1 MRSHMLLLFA
11 MLLPSSSIVSAYAL
25 RPSLHQSVNPHSKFS
40 MGRHGA
46 VHAAAPTRTPLPP
59 MMGFFDWLG
68 PEEPETLGSEA
79 AACVAALCST
89 NGWECQLEI
98 GSEVA
103 KAVGGSGELAK
114 RKDATSTGS
123 LTLLVRFHLDDGFS
137 PPQGKVDL
145 LRASRFFAPETAERN
160 GFWKTTEDLDNG
172 VPTQVQ
178 WRLQTSSDGLVLGDD
193 TLVPGDTKLYFNAKA
208 DFDEDSGAL
217 RLYDGRVTVKEDL
230 GANVGIFAAKG
241 ILAEFKIVG
250 TFECKSGRATD

>member
-1 MRSHMLLLFA
+1 MRAGRAVLLLVCA
-11 MLLPSSSIVSAYAL
+11 ILPCSSLVSAYVSAYMGLSRAL
-25 RPSLHQSVNPHSKFS
+25 
-40 MGRHGA
+40 
-46 VHAAAPTRTPLPP
+46 HAAAPAARAPP
-59 MMGFFDWLG
+59 TAAMGFFDWLL
-68 PEEPETLGSEA
+68 PEEPEALGPEA
-79 AACVAALCST
+79 AACVGALCST
-89 NGWECQLEI
+89 DGWEFELEI

-114 RKDATSTGS
+114 RRDATSTGS
-123 LTLLVRFHLDDGFS
+123 LSLLLRFNTDDGFS

-172 VPTQVQ
+172 VLTQVQ
-178 WRLQTSSDGLVLGDD
+178 FRLQTSSDGLVLGDD

-230 GANVGIFAAKG
+230 GANVGLFNAKG

-250 TFECKSGRATD
+250 TFECKSGRARD